1 MVFGGVVAGL
11 GHRAEGCLYGV
22 LGSAHEA
29 CLMVCIAGYL
39 GGWARRRGLEVLG
52 GAGFLAQGTI
62 SPDKHQQFE
71 LGCRNIL
78 ELSRSIGDELYYVH
92 SSQSNQKLCSLF
104 MKTRR

>member
-1 MVFGGVVAGL
+1 MGFWVP
-11 GHRAEGCLYGV
+11 
-22 LGSAHEA
+22 
-29 CLMVCIAGYL
+29 LMKPVYNGMYCWLL